1 MYNKHYFY
9 YIYIELKSSSFT
21 TVESCYTAKIP
32 PSGSCWQQTQ
42 HLFPITLHSSL
53 TTQPKKPR
61 MPCCSHMSVPVTM
74 TRLLIQSFFSCR
86 LLFRMRTTEP
96 CIKLPFLYTLLYMV
110 YTLPVKSLLT
120 TSYTYFLTFERNS
133 KVLKIMK

>member
-9 YIYIELKSSSFT
+9 CINIELKSSSNT
-21 TVESCYTAKIP
+21 TVESCYTAKIHA
-32 PSGSCWQQTQ
+32 CWQQTQ

-53 TTQPKKPR
+53 TTQLKKPR
-61 MPCCSHMSVPVTM
+61 MPCCSHMSVPVTI
-74 TRLLIQSFFSCR
+74 TRLLIQSFFGR

-110 YTLPVKSLLT
+110 YTLPVKSLHT